1 MARNTKNLANE
12 KCTLYDLEIGKKAKK
27 SKKWD
32 TTVFNLEYGEK
43 YPKTFKMR
51 NAHCEN
57 WSMVRKL
64 KIMENEKHTVG
75 HGIRRET
82 LKNLKNEKCTV

>member
-1 MARNTKNLANE
+1 
-12 KCTLYDLEIGKKAKK
+12 
-27 SKKWD
+27 
-32 TTVFNLEYGEK
+32 
-43 YPKTFKMR
+43 MR

-75 HGIRRET
+75 HGIHRET

>member
-1 MARNTKNLANE
+1 
-12 KCTLYDLEIGKKAKK
+12 
-27 SKKWD
+27 
-32 TTVFNLEYGEK
+32 
-43 YPKTFKMR
+43 MR

-75 HGIRRET
+75 HGIHRET
-82 LKNLKNEKCTV
+82 LKNLKNEKCTVQDLEYGEKTEKTWKLRHKQCRIWNMARNTQKRGK